1 MSSSPGARVIRYSN
15 IIHGC
20 LKMAPYLVYGEKTC
34 EYLLILLE
42 TQSLFHMCSE
52 FELSFREQSA
62 YEIVPVCCSEEGL
75 LSIVC
80 GDDDHYLCSVI
91 EIAPPRAA
99 MIDRIVCCQ
108 YAPAHTLHVS

>member
-1 MSSSPGARVIRYSN
+1 
-15 IIHGC
+15 
-20 LKMAPYLVYGEKTC
+20 
-34 EYLLILLE
+34 
-42 TQSLFHMCSE
+42 
-52 FELSFREQSA
+52 
-62 YEIVPVCCSEEGL
+62 

-99 MIDRIVCCQ
+99 MIEHIVCCQ

>member
-1 MSSSPGARVIRYSN
+1 
-15 IIHGC
+15 
-20 LKMAPYLVYGEKTC
+20 MAPYLVYGEKTC
-34 EYLLILLE
+34 EYLLILLK

-62 YEIVPVCCSEEGL
+62 YEIVPICCSEEGL

-99 MIDRIVCCQ
+99 MIERIVCCQ